1 MRPRHLL
8 AAVALLATT
17 ALAGT
22 GLAQGIDT
30 VRFLSQETD
39 PDVVR
44 VQRAWVEKFVEENP
58 GTDIILE
65 SAPNT
70 VINQRIAT
78 YVQAGATLDVIHSDP
93 GSSARLA
100 AAGLLAPID
109 DVVERLGGRDG
120 FLRNRLLIVDDQVYA
135 LNQSAG
141 IPQFHYRK
149 DLFEAAGLEPPETWE
164 ELLHAA
170 KALHSDDVAG
180 IALAGGENRMT
191 TIMSTIFVWQ
201 NCHDLFDEDLNLI
214 MDHERTAEA
223 AAMYAELLQY
233 APPDAVSWA
242 FQEPIESFWSGRAA
256 MVLYWHAMDL
266 TYRQNPAL
274 IENVGIGPVVGNRM
288 KATQMGARNI
298 AVFKE
303 SPTVETGK
311 KWIEFMFTPE
321 NAAMLTETSPQLY
334 PPATEGAMEQLR
346 TSEAGSMQ
354 AFGDVLF
361 DVHWAADPYAISEIL
376 HAGAVDRENCTIRDT
391 NIVNPFIATLWNS
404 NLYARAIQKIAY
416 EGMDPREAVAE
427 AARLLQEQID
437 VAKAEL
443 AQQ

>member
-1 MRPRHLL
+1 MQRRSLLVATLLL
-8 AAVALLATT
+8 AS
-17 ALAGT
+17 ALAGPAWT
-22 GLAQGIDT
+22 QGIDT

-44 VQRAWVEKFVEENP
+44 VQRAWVEKFVTENP

-100 AAGLLAPID
+100 AAGLLAPLD

-120 FLRNRLLIVDDQVYA
+120 FLRNRLLIVDDKVYA

-149 DLFEAAGLEPPETWE
+149 DLFEAAGLQPPTNWE

-170 KALHSDDVAG
+170 KTLHSDEVAG

-191 TIMSTIFVWQ
+191 TIMATIFVWQ
-201 NCHDLFDEDLNLI
+201 NCHDLFDENLNLL

-223 AAMYAELLQY
+223 AAMYAELLKY

-256 MVLYWHAMDL
+256 MVLYWHALDL

-274 IENVGIGPVVGNRM
+274 IEKVGIGPVVGNRM

-298 AVFKE
+298 GVFAK
-303 SPTVETGK
+303 SPTLETGK
-311 KWIEFMFTPE
+311 KWIEFMFTPA
-321 NAAMLTETSPQLY
+321 NAAKLTEVSPQLY
-334 PPATEGAMEQLR
+334 PPATKAAMAALKG
-346 TSEAGSMQ
+346 SEAGSMK
-354 AFGDVLF
+354 AFGDLLF
-361 DVHWAADPYAISEIL
+361 NVHWAADPYAISEIL
-376 HAGAVDRENCTIRDT
+376 HAGAVDRETCTIRET
-391 NIVNPFIATLWNS
+391 NVVNPYVSVLWNS

-416 EGMDPREAVAE
+416 EGADPAAAVAE
-427 AARLLQEQID
+427 AHRLLQEQID
-437 VAKAEL
+437 LAKAEL
-443 AQQ
+443 AKQ